1 MGTLNMR
8 AVLAVVLACCA
19 AVGAQ
24 NVVCKK
30 GTSSNTVTIE
40 DGKGYTFKTQKGKK
54 YLGNTNCAV
63 EYKMGSTCTKMS
75 FVCTKFNTNNR
86 DKKRCKKGD
95 KMTITVGSKARVY
108 CKTKK
113 PRVSSAG
120 DIKVVFYSD
129 KRGSASGAICKV
141 RCTEA
146 ATSSTGRKR
155 RRSLVCGE
163 EKLKS
168 LFTSIGFFNLTLL
181 IQCCDGT
188 AGGKLTT
195 CGPRQPCEEAC
206 GKVSVVEVITSGKEL
221 ARGAK

>member
-40 DGKGYTFKTQKGKK
+40 DGKGYTFKTQKGKN
-54 YLGNTNCAV
+54 YLGNTNCAL

-75 FVCTKFNTNNR
+75 FSCTKFNTNNR

-146 ATSSTGRKR
+146 ASSST
-155 RRSLVCGE
+155 VTP
-163 EKLKS
+163 
-168 LFTSIGFFNLTLL
+168 TSVPTTTTAGPTEPLPCVNCTTE
-181 IQCCDGT
+181 DGT
-188 AGGKLTT
+188 ACQFPFSMGSKTYTSCTMDSDTAPWCSTKVDGG
-195 CGPRQPCEEAC
+195 GNHINGQ
-206 GKVSVVEVITSGKEL
+206 GYWG
-221 ARGAK
+221 